1 MQLFF
6 YQETQDELTSE
17 LLDLKEKYKE
27 VVNLLRD
34 ANEEI
39 RKGQKST
46 YPGVGRH
53 SISDMLTDEKSK
65 KGRHTLSFAFV

>member
-1 MQLFF
+1 M
-6 YQETQDELTSE
+6 
-17 LLDLKEKYKE
+17 LDLKEKYKE

-39 RKGQKST
+39 RKGQKTS

-53 SISDMLTDEKSK
+53 SLSDMFTDEKSK
-65 KGRHTLSFAFV
+65 RGN